1 MSRLVMRT
9 VSKSQ
14 EVVEDLYKV
23 LERRIVASPPGICP
37 VDISAAFLKLC
48 HAQSCGKCTPC
59 RIGLG
64 QLENLL
70 EQVLDGEADE
80 ETLILMEKTATT
92 VGCAIS
98 ISRCH
103 VLPCVRQEW
112 ISRVT

>member
-48 HAQSCGKCTPC
+48 HAQSCGKVYTLPD
-59 RIGLG
+59 RTGPAG
-64 QLENLL
+64 KSFGAG
-70 EQVLDGEADE
+70 VRRRSRRGDTYFDGKDSP
-80 ETLILMEKTATT
+80 
-92 VGCAIS
+92 G
-98 ISRCH
+98 H
-103 VLPCVRQEW
+103 
-112 ISRVT
+112 